1 MIPVGPVFVARLAAV
16 IAGIALSTAAFAADP
31 KEKADYERRLDS
43 VKTLRQALQRD
54 PAAESV
60 NVKAALAK
68 VEARQKE
75 AAELAGVGE
84 YGLAKSILD
93 EGYQTLTA
101 TIAQTKGGTGYQAPA
116 GGDDGKLR
124 QDKQKADFE
133 RELASAN
140 ALLDAAKRSDAEK
153 GNAHGGDVTNI
164 EALIKQASGAAGKND
179 FAAADKLIVEALNK
193 EKQLIASLK
202 GGSGPKAS
210 PAPAAAE
217 GQDRDIKALD
227 EHLLSSRT
235 MLDALKRQN
244 GEKKAGKDAVIK
256 AAEQQL
262 GRAESLRGSDPKQAL
277 RLANEADAS
286 IRGALQSIQ
295 KPSTQKAGSAA
306 LEANEK
312 SGSAGN
318 ANAEKKKTDLAS
330 MLRSAQTLRDS
341 LARQSSERGVDSGA
355 TLKQIDQLSS
365 EAKRHETSDVDRA
378 LKSADEAYQTAK
390 VAIEKLRGGN

>member
-1 MIPVGPVFVARLAAV
+1 MIPVGPIFVARLAAV

-43 VKTLRQALQRD
+43 VKTLRQALERD
-54 PAAESV
+54 PAADRAST
-60 NVKAALAK
+60 KAALTK
-68 VEARQKE
+68 VDARQKE

-116 GGDDGKLR
+116 SGNDGKLS

-153 GNAHGGDVTNI
+153 GNAHRGDIANI
-164 EALIKQASGAAGKND
+164 EALIKQANGAAGKND
-179 FAAADKLIVEALNK
+179 FTAAGKLIVEALNK
-193 EKQLIASLK
+193 EKQLIAGLK
-202 GGSGPKAS
+202 GSSGAS
-210 PAPAAAE
+210 ASTVPAASE
-217 GQDRDIKALD
+217 VQDHREIKALD

-244 GEKKAGKDAVIK
+244 AEKKAGKDAVIK

-262 GRAESLRGSDPKQAL
+262 GRAESLRGSDTKQAL

-295 KPSTQKAGSAA
+295 KPSTQKTGSAA
-306 LEANEK
+306 LEANAK
-312 SGSAGN
+312 AGR
-318 ANAEKKKTDLAS
+318 APNAEKKKTDVAS
-330 MLRSAQTLRDS
+330 MLRSALTLRDA
-341 LARQSSERGVDSGA
+341 LARQSSERGVDNGA

-365 EAKRHETSDVDRA
+365 EAKRYETSDVDRA

-390 VAIEKLRGGN
+390 VAIEKLRSGG